1 MTWSM
6 RSRSGAARVLPLI
19 ALVLAGAACGG
30 GGGGA
35 ISQAAPASP
44 SSDCP
49 GGQAFTVVVKDVDFN
64 ADCYSA
70 PPDTALT
77 ITFANQD
84 AGVQH
89 NLVIR
94 QGEERNLF
102 EGDVVTGVTTV
113 RYDVS
118 PLPAGEYHFFC
129 VIHPLEMAGTFR
141 VG

>member
-1 MTWSM
+1 M
-6 RSRSGAARVLPLI
+6 RSAPSTRALLFVAMALAAT
-19 ALVLAGAACGG
+19 ACGGSGG
-30 GGGGA
+30 GGGDA
-35 ISQAAPASP
+35 SSPASP

-49 GGQAFTVVVKDVDFN
+49 GGQAFTVVVKDVDFD

-77 ITFANQD
+77 ITFTNQD

-113 RYDVS
+113 RYDVA
-118 PLPAGEYHFFC
+118 PLPAGEYRFFC
-129 VIHPLEMAGTFR
+129 VIHPLQMAGTFR
-141 VG
+141 AE